1 MRSRILFVGLV
12 AGMALSFFALPALA
26 KGEGQEGQA
35 ANTQIVITGPGLSGP
50 IVITGQLFSYGE
62 YGYTT
67 GAGSASASQSSDL
80 DAILTSS
87 GISGG
92 GTDVGWYE
100 LQPDL
105 SAIGPAYSMTV
116 MVDFSSP
123 QAVAAPQT
131 IVADLYPFAPDRPMV
146 SFHPGQIGL
155 SRQRL
160 AQWWSAPPALVSLLG
175 AHGLPAVPPAA
186 APAPHRVPQPASPQT
201 WLWVWTIAALAALV
215 GAGALLGR
223 KRPMELA

>member
-12 AGMALSFFALPALA
+12 AGVALSFFALPALA

-35 ANTQIVITGPGLSGP
+35 ANGQIVITGPGLSGP
-50 IVITGQLFSYGE
+50 IVITGQLFRYGE
-62 YGYTT
+62 YGFTT
-67 GAGSASASQSSDL
+67 EADSAGASSSDL

-105 SAIGPAYSMTV
+105 STIGPAYSMTV

-123 QAVAAPQT
+123 QAVVAPQT

-160 AQWWSAPPALVSLLG
+160 AQWWSAPPALVSLLA

-186 APAPHRVPQPASPQT
+186 APAPRGFPQPVAPHT
-201 WLWVWTIAALAALV
+201 WIWVWTIAALAALV

-223 KRPMELA
+223 KRPVGLA